1 MTKKELK
8 KAVTIDSLRNQVADL
23 NGLEKVYNVFGRL
36 VTTPIEYRFV
46 ADAMIRGYLRNIG
59 REKKWTWFDDLAV
72 SEWFVANGTE
82 PNAVLDTCAH
92 AMKYWHESAESMAE
106 FLFAL
111 SLKCNEHYERENKNW
126 STYYAR
132 LFYYCRD
139 LVYEYYEND
148 DERTGIV
155 WRYLD

>member
-1 MTKKELK
+1 MTKQQLK
-8 KAVTIDSLRNQVADL
+8 KQISDLANVVADVTD
-23 NGLEKVYNVFGRL
+23 LEPVYDVFGRL
-36 VTTPIEYRFV
+36 CTSALQYRFL
-46 ADAMIRGYLRNIG
+46 ADAMIRAYLRNIG
-59 REKKWTWFDDLAV
+59 REKKWTWYDDIAT

-92 AMKYWHESAESMAE
+92 AMKFWHESAESMAE

-111 SLKCNEHYERENKNW
+111 SLKCNEHYERKNKNW

-139 LVYEYYEND
+139 LVYEYYKND

-155 WRYLD
+155 RRYLD